1 MIFPTDEQAQDSLSE
16 NAAHHFTTHR
26 FYKAGGTAPLLVVLV
41 VVLWRHL
48 QVDWGVRPLGE
59 LGVICV
65 PGALA
70 HRHLAARDA
79 LPVRVVHADE
89 RGVVRG
95 LVFTGRRGRGSG
107 PGAGGASRGEAV
119 GSAGVQACY
128 GHHLEK
134 IRSGELNTPEL
145 RDANVFYWRGHKKK
159 TFCGAE

>member
-1 MIFPTDEQAQDSLSE
+1 M
-16 NAAHHFTTHR
+16 
-26 FYKAGGTAPLLVVLV
+26 
-41 VVLWRHL
+41 
-48 QVDWGVRPLGE
+48 DWGVCPLGE
-59 LGVICV
+59 LGVVRV

-70 HRHLAARDA
+70 HRHLAARNA

-134 IRSGELNTPEL
+134 IRNRKLK
-145 RDANVFYWRGHKKK
+145 NV
-159 TFCGAE
+159 

>member
-1 MIFPTDEQAQDSLSE
+1 M
-16 NAAHHFTTHR
+16 
-26 FYKAGGTAPLLVVLV
+26 
-41 VVLWRHL
+41 
-48 QVDWGVRPLGE
+48 DWGVHPLRE
-59 LGVICV
+59 LGVVCV

-79 LPVRVVHADE
+79 LPVRVVHADK

-128 GHHLEK
+128 GHHLQK
-134 IRSGELNTPEL
+134 IRNGKLNTLEL
-145 RDANVFYWRGHKKK
+145 RNLNVFYWRDQNNKNFAVGNEVNCTHVCVTVSKASGRKLVIR
-159 TFCGAE
+159 CGTGEGVTWCCMRCSGRAVR